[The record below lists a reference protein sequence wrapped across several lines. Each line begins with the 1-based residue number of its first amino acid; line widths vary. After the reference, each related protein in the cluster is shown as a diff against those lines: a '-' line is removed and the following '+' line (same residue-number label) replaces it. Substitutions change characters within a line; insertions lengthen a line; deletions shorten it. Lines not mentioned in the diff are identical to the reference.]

1 MQKGTPQLNRT
12 YPAVEEVTGGPT
24 PEQVFARVEHLPYS
38 AWLDSSATDADT
50 GRHSFVVWQPY
61 AVLRSFGGQT
71 EWVDSAGVRAASRP
85 VMEELDVAMAA
96 WRVDVARLPLP
107 FCGGC
112 AGFFGYELASEFETV
127 PRVEARDHALPDLE
141 LAFYD
146 VVLGWDHLT
155 GRCYVVSSGRPEI
168 GTAAH
173 SRAKRRLKERLEW
186 LQGDARGV
194 SDPALSRSMLAIAPA
209 PDHES
214 GRALPGSAWLTSTNT
229 AAGYAEAVA
238 RTIDY
243 IREGEVYQVNLSQ
256 RFAAASEA
264 SPLDVFRALRR
275 RSPAPYG
282 AVFRSAAGCIL
293 SSSPERF
300 LRVDDAGE
308 IETRPIKGTRPRGRT
323 PEEDRDL
330 SLELLNSEKDRAE
343 NLMIVDLLR
352 NDLSKICVPGSV
364 RVPGLFRLE
373 SWATV
378 HHLVSV
384 IVGQLRADI
393 TPGEVIGATF
403 PSGSVTGAPK
413 IRAMELI
420 ASLESVAR
428 GPYCGAIGY
437 LSFDGQ
443 MDLSVAIR
451 ILVLAEGRV
460 TYHAGGGIV
469 FDSVPEDEY
478 RETLVKARA
487 LTGAI
492 ADTLGAE
499 GTVP

>member
-1 MQKGTPQLNRT
+1 
-12 YPAVEEVTGGPT
+12 
-24 PEQVFARVEHLPYS
+24 
-38 AWLDSSATDADT
+38 
-50 GRHSFVVWQPY
+50 
-61 AVLRSFGGQT
+61 
-71 EWVDSAGVRAASRP
+71 
-85 VMEELDVAMAA
+85 MEELDAAMDS
-96 WRVDVARLPLP
+96 WRVDASDVPLP
-107 FCGGC
+107 FSGGC
-112 AGFFGYELASEFETV
+112 AGFFGYELAAEFETV
-127 PRVEARDHALPDLE
+127 PRIEVRDHALPDLE

-146 VVLGWDHLT
+146 VVLGWDHQSS
-155 GRCYVVSSGRPEI
+155 RCFIVSTGRPEI
-168 GTAAH
+168 GPAAH
-173 SRAKRRLKERLEW
+173 ARATDRLDETVAW
-186 LQGDARGV
+186 LCGDARRPNDAASEAFDRTMSGIGV
-194 SDPALSRSMLAIAPA
+194 SPGATTGQAVA
-209 PDHES
+209 
-214 GRALPGSAWLTSTNT
+214 GSAWLQSTTT

-256 RFAAASEA
+256 RFAAHSQA
-264 SPLDVFRALRR
+264 SPLDVFRALRS
-275 RSPAPYG
+275 RSPSPYG
-282 AVFRSAAGCIL
+282 AMFRSPAGCIL

-300 LRVDDAGE
+300 LRADGVGG

-323 PEEDRDL
+323 PEEDRAL
-330 SLELLNSEKDRAE
+330 SLELLDSEKDRAE

-364 RVPGLFRLE
+364 SVPGLFRLE

-384 IVGQLRADI
+384 IAGQLRADT
-393 TPGEVIGATF
+393 TPGEVIRATF

-451 ILVLAEGRV
+451 ILVLADGRA
-460 TYHAGGGIV
+460 TYHAGGGVV

-478 RETLVKARA
+478 RESLVKARA

-492 ADTLGAE
+492 AETLEAGRTE
-499 GTVP
+499 R